1 MRISALL
8 ISCYL
13 RFQGWAQLFERV
25 FGMTSS
31 PFKVR
36 LNMENI
42 ECWLQRLTLYT
53 VLDEL
58 GCTQEVKYCHC
69 PPILAKSCSKT
80 FCASRFAFISCIK
93 LSKCKSLGVPHWIRL
108 QSKIRLSRSVIWY
121 YGLTG
126 TTKRARAWWDWPSYG
141 VIVFFHPCQYSV
153 IILGKDY
160 MVFFPFEYNWR
171 TILSLLF
178 WHYVKKQVVCCIFQ
192 QKNNMDPTIIWK
204 HYKP

>member
-93 LSKCKSLGVPHWIRL
+93 LSKGKSLGVPH
-108 QSKIRLSRSVIWY
+108 
-121 YGLTG
+121 
-126 TTKRARAWWDWPSYG
+126 
-141 VIVFFHPCQYSV
+141 
-153 IILGKDY
+153 
-160 MVFFPFEYNWR
+160 
-171 TILSLLF
+171 
-178 WHYVKKQVVCCIFQ
+178 
-192 QKNNMDPTIIWK
+192 
-204 HYKP
+204 